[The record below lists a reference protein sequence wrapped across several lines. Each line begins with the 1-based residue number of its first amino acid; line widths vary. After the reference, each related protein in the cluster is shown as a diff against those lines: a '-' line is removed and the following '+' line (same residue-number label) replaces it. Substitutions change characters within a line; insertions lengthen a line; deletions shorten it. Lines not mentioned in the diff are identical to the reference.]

1 MIIGHKFQWQYLNK
15 AAEAKRVPHAF
26 LFSGEE
32 SIGKRKVAFE
42 FAELILSCK
51 GESLEKGINPDFHFI
66 KPELKIGKKQIS
78 RQIQISQVR
87 ELNSFFNLTN
97 FNAPFKVAIIDDA
110 HFMKQDAQSSFLK
123 LLEEPRGNSVFILIS
138 SFPRMILPTIISR
151 TQVLKF
157 YKVPVLEIK
166 NYLEKE
172 NISKKAVSEL
182 LRFYEGKPGR
192 TMNFVSNPEE
202 LENQKKMIGEIIK
215 LSKADLALRFQYVE
229 SLVKN
234 SENLNK
240 VLNIW
245 TSYFREILFK
255 KVKKEPCNFEN
266 YSLKKIRNLLN
277 LMERLNF
284 LSSSTNINQRLALEI
299 LMLEL

>member
-1 MIIGHKFQWQYLNK
+1 MIIGHKFQWQYLK
-15 AAEAKRVPHAF
+15 KTAEAERMPHAF

-42 FAELILSCK
+42 LAKLILDCK
-51 GESLEKGINPDFHFI
+51 GENLEKGINSDFHFI
-66 KPELKIGKKQIS
+66 EPELKVGKKQIS

-87 ELNSFFNLTN
+87 KLNSFFSLTN
-97 FNAPFKVAIIDDA
+97 FNNLFKVAIIDDA

-138 SFPRMILPTIISR
+138 SLPKMILPTIISR

-157 YKVPVLEIK
+157 YKVPILEIK

-172 NISKKAVSEL
+172 NIPKKTVSEL
-182 LRFYEGKPGR
+182 LRSYEGKPGQ
-192 TMNFVSNPEE
+192 TINFVLNPEE
-202 LENQKKMIGEIIK
+202 FEDKKKRIEEIIK

-234 SENLNK
+234 SESLNK
-240 VLNIW
+240 VLDIW
-245 TSYFREILFK
+245 ISYFREILLK
-255 KVKKEPCNFEN
+255 KVKKEPCDFEN
-266 YSLKKIRNLLN
+266 YSLKKTRNLIN